1 MWEIYHMNNIMLTQ
15 TLKFRLRKITQPRM
29 LNSKMIG
36 KENLKSTVT
45 TIYLD

>member
-1 MWEIYHMNNIMLTQ
+1 MLIQ
-15 TLKFRLRKITQPRM
+15 TLKFITLGLRKITQTRM